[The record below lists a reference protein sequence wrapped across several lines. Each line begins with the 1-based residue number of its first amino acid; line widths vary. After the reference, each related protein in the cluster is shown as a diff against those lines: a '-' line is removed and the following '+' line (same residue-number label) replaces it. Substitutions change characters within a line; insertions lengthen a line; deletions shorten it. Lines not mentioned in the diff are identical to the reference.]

1 MERIERGMESANV
14 RFILIDDRMNDTEK
28 NVNDEL
34 TLVKDDESLY
44 MESKIDEART
54 EIREIEKSIHDR
66 LGVITKEINQQ

>member
-1 MERIERGMESANV
+1 
-14 RFILIDDRMNDTEK
+14 MNDTEK
-28 NVNDEL
+28 NVNDVF

-54 EIREIEKSIHDR
+54 EIREIESSIHDR